1 MQGNK
6 LDMSSLYSRQAA
18 VCIQYETHVQT
29 KSIEQWILLMDT
41 GGRVENVVQRWSIL
55 ISISNSRTGTT
66 SESATPLTLSLKF

>member
-18 VCIQYETHVQT
+18 VCIQYKTHVQT

-41 GGRVENVVQRWSIL
+41 GGRVENVEHLPVQRWSIL
-55 ISISNSRTGTT
+55 ISISNSRTGAT
-66 SESATPLTLSLKF
+66 SLELP